1 MCSKYKKTPTHIN
14 THTPNKWSCTCAGVS
29 VTGYLF
35 QVVQSVTA
43 VAGTVVG
50 PNQIGAVG
58 VWPADRRKLHTF
70 NNILVHRQ
78 IRCFIKHK
86 ERPHVFLCGG
96 FSRPC
101 LPIQMLL
108 SCRGS
113 SPRSVGAQPPL
124 HAHMKDPGMLVHMDS
139 GPQTVEFMHSSMS
152 EKGKDQK

>member
-29 VTGYLF
+29 VAGYLF
-35 QVVQSVTA
+35 QVVQSVTT

-96 FSRPC
+96 FFLVYLYKCCFPVGVPPPDQ
-101 LPIQMLL
+101 LVP
-108 SCRGS
+108 
-113 SPRSVGAQPPL
+113 SP
-124 HAHMKDPGMLVHMDS
+124 HC
-139 GPQTVEFMHSSMS
+139 MHI
-152 EKGKDQK
+152 